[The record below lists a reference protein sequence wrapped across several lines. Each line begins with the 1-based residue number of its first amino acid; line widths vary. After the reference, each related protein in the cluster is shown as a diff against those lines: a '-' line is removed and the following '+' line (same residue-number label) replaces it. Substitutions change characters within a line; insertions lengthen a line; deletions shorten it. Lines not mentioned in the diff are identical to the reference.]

1 VKVVTSRL
9 FLIASL
15 FGFAATGAVFA
26 QQEDGPWSG
35 KAGLGYLA
43 TSGNSESNSLNAL
56 FRLSY
61 DLSSWHHQFGAQ
73 AISNVSND
81 VTTSERYQLNFKS
94 KYDFTE
100 HDYIFGM
107 VSWEKDRF
115 SGYEEQLS
123 EAIGYGRRL
132 LNSDTH
138 ILNLEL
144 GLGAKQA
151 DLSDGTRETG
161 VIGRAGLEY
170 LWNFSDTADFTQLL
184 AVETGSGNT
193 YIESVTAVTAKL
205 MESLALSVSYTIKN
219 NSDVPVGRDKSDTF
233 TAVNLEY
240 AF

>member
-1 VKVVTSRL
+1 MS
-9 FLIASL
+9 AE
-15 FGFAATGAVFA
+15 
-26 QQEDGPWSG
+26 QEDGPWSG

-43 TSGNSESNSLNAL
+43 TSGNSESSSLNAL

-61 DLSSWHHQFGAQ
+61 NLTNWHHQFGAQ
-73 AISNVSND
+73 AISNVTSD
-81 VTTSERYQLNFKS
+81 VTTAERYQLNFKS

-100 HDYIFGM
+100 HDYVFGL

-132 LNSDTH
+132 LNSDTQ
-138 ILNLEL
+138 ILNVEL

-161 VIGRAGLEY
+161 VIGRAGLDY
-170 LWNFSDTADFTQLL
+170 LWKFSDTADFTQLL
-184 AVETGSGNT
+184 AVESGSGNT

-233 TAVNLEY
+233 TAINLEY